1 MCSGRVSDKIIGQKR
16 PYLVKESRTFILHQ
30 KITGIFYPFDLDS
43 DDNGLLM
50 NKSENARFYEI
61 NNFEKDTLKLSHE
74 VSAIKDINGIIVG
87 GTYNERNRKS
97 WEIVRDSISKIYVV
111 IRRRNSYVDENGS
124 LTRYVTFIMTIK
136 ECNGPRDCIKDWQTF
151 VLNYPTTIVNY
162 SVIGDISLPAD
173 LCNRTTQHSTRKFI
187 RNIIEKNPLEKPR
200 IIQDQFVNKTSIL
213 DRETDSDFP
222 RNLKQITNIKSS
234 ICNTLKNED
243 EIASHIAYLLEQPN
257 EAIKSGPSSN
267 DQSFLQEIL
276 LRKGRQP
283 TYILFTEQS
292 LKDIQRYCTNG
303 SAPTSFRSI
312 LAIYTTFNV
321 GSHYITQTTVEILVY
336 YAMGSWSSSCLPLS
350 REGRFCIYVAGSQ
363 ERKEGIRKYCADWK
377 RRVS

>member
-1 MCSGRVSDKIIGQKR
+1 
-16 PYLVKESRTFILHQ
+16 
-30 KITGIFYPFDLDS
+30 
-43 DDNGLLM
+43 
-50 NKSENARFYEI
+50 
-61 NNFEKDTLKLSHE
+61 
-74 VSAIKDINGIIVG
+74 
-87 GTYNERNRKS
+87 
-97 WEIVRDSISKIYVV
+97 
-111 IRRRNSYVDENGS
+111 
-124 LTRYVTFIMTIK
+124 MTIK
-136 ECNGPRDCIKDWQTF
+136 EYNGPRDCIKDWQTF

-173 LCNRTTQHSTRKFI
+173 LCNRTTQHSTRKVI

-276 LRKGRQP
+276 FRKGRQP
-283 TYILFTEQS
+283 IYILFTEQS

-303 SAPTSFRSI
+303 SAPISFRSI

-321 GSHYITQTTVEILVY
+321 ESHYITQTTVEILVY

-363 ERKEGIRKYCADWK
+363 EREEGIRKYCADWK

>member
-16 PYLVKESRTFILHQ
+16 PYLVKESRPFILHQ

-136 ECNGPRDCIKDWQTF
+136 EYNGPRDCIKDWQTF

-173 LCNRTTQHSTRKFI
+173 LCNRTTQHSTRKVI

-303 SAPTSFRSI
+303 SAPTTSM
-312 LAIYTTFNV
+312 LDHTT
-321 GSHYITQTTVEILVY
+321 
-336 YAMGSWSSSCLPLS
+336 
-350 REGRFCIYVAGSQ
+350 
-363 ERKEGIRKYCADWK
+363 
-377 RRVS
+377 